1 MGDPIISYEHI
12 IDFEWLKKPELETI
26 KNQCLII
33 NYFLQ
38 GMFRGIGIKLVDF
51 KVEFGKRKLDGKI
64 ILAACVGS
72 YISAGYW
79 FTSSTSFANPAVAI
93 ARTFTDS
100 FTGIY
105 YLDTPYYIIAELIGA
120 IMAVYIAKKLIK

>member
-1 MGDPIISYEHI
+1 MSFRCYVSKLFFDHEIIELSTKERDGFNIVLSEI
-12 IDFEWLKKPELETI
+12 IATFGLI
-26 KNQCLII
+26 LII
-33 NYFLQ
+33 FLTL
-38 GMFRGIGIKLVDF
+38 K
-51 KVEFGKRKLDGKI
+51 DGKI

-105 YLDTPYYIIAELIGA
+105 YLNTPYYIIAELIGV